1 MNKTFITL
9 LAFVCGGGVGYLVS
23 KKLLEEKYA
32 QITQEEIDSVK
43 EYYSTKASHV
53 ITGGGSGL
61 GGTNLGNGGSG
72 CTDTPDPSDKDRT
85 NKMPLVRNSIND
97 AGPVTRTVTSYNE
110 MAKEKMKSDLG
121 FGGAEP
127 NDESEEEPY
136 VDAAGFY
143 EGDHI
148 DYGGERDLS
157 DVDRS
162 APYVISDR
170 EFTDEFPHHDKVSLY
185 YYTHD
190 DVLVDEGERFMEEID
205 DTVGWDVFK
214 VLEMQS
220 SAWVRNEPLGI
231 DYEICA
237 VRGSFA
243 ALSNGVGVTP
253 ALSPRERHDRSMKR
267 RHHDDE

>member
-1 MNKTFITL
+1 MNKTFIAL
-9 LAFVCGGGVGYLVS
+9 LAFVCGGGVGYLVA

-32 QITQEEIDSVK
+32 QIAQEEIDSVK
-43 EYYSTKASHV
+43 EHYSAKIMTESVREGPAPV
-53 ITGGGSGL
+53 I
-61 GGTNLGNGGSG
+61 NQENE
-72 CTDTPDPSDKDRT
+72 DRS
-85 NKMPLVRNSIND
+85 NKMPLVRNSINESKP
-97 AGPVTRTVTSYNE
+97 GSKIVTSYNE
-110 MAKEKMKSDLG
+110 MAKEKMKSQLG
-121 FGGAEP
+121 MVHTDETDT
-127 NDESEEEPY
+127 DESEEPY
-136 VDAAGFY
+136 VDAAGMY

-185 YYTHD
+185 YYTYD